1 VKPSGVVDVK
11 GPHADFHSRFR
22 LENPNDLIAIKFS
35 PNFSILAFQCS
46 ANSVEFVNFSDGSPV
61 GRPYLARCKGRNA
74 RILGFIWTGCTHVA
88 LITDAGLELQHVQAD
103 QQQIRPLKSFMIGVC
118 WFLHQP
124 SNSLLLLASGP
135 QSNLFQ
141 PFCFRESSLFKLS
154 RFEVELVARGSPSHS
169 NQTPLSTTNQLC
181 ERDCALVSLYGR
193 SCLLVI
199 RHSPTNQRDWSGAY
213 ISVYSLQ
220 KDNHFRLTHL
230 LQLSLSGRFAANTL
244 DDLVVVHHQTSH
256 TSLLFDIRQTP
267 SRVDGSVAHHRPIVP
282 PYSIKPHSQAIPL
295 YAASWVIYQP
305 NVIIDAR
312 LGQLWTLQLNLLPL
326 CRMIANET
334 QLFDFLVSR
343 RNSKQ
348 VLINLCKQ
356 NVWNAASDSPT
367 NRLATMAFLFDRLN
381 QLLKQQSD
389 SKHSDCD
396 QSSSDM
402 DQKRPMI
409 DQQDLYEGVFVRF
422 GTPHQK
428 LGEQFVLSVLLEYVH
443 SLLKHQI
450 PVQYFLYELI
460 INVLVRNRM
469 FFQLHQYLQ
478 YRVFSDSKPLACLLL
493 SLYQKYPPAVQLA
506 LDMFKR
512 LNVNEE
518 YILDTFLTKMDLL
531 RALRYMESNQNLD
544 SVSARKYLEYAFNS
558 NNEQLFFS
566 VFRCFEQRNL
576 RLRGSK
582 EFATGNLRNPSCAA
596 LTSMLILSSSSSS
609 SFGIA
614 DEQCELFVQHF
625 NQVFGISETH

>member
-1 VKPSGVVDVK
+1 MKQSGVVDVK
-11 GPHADFHSRFR
+11 GPHSDFHTRFR

-35 PNFSILAFQCS
+35 PNFAVLAFQCS
-46 ANSVEFVNFSDGSPV
+46 ANSVEFVNFSDGAPI
-61 GRPYLARCKGRNA
+61 GKPYIARCKGRNA
-74 RILGFIWTGCTHVA
+74 RILGFIWTGSAHVA
-88 LITDAGLELQHVQAD
+88 LITDAGLELQHVQSD
-103 QQQIRPLKSFMIGVC
+103 RQQVRLLKSFMIGVC

-124 SNSLLLLASGP
+124 SNSLLLLATGS
-135 QSNLFQ
+135 QCNLFQ

-154 RFEVELVARGSPSHS
+154 RFEVELVARVSAGSS
-169 NQTPLSTTNQLC
+169 TAAISTTSASVATNLLC

-213 ISVYSLQ
+213 ITIYSLQ
-220 KDNHFRLTHL
+220 KDNHFRLTHF
-230 LQLSLSGRFAANTL
+230 LQLSLSGRFAVNTL

-256 TSLLFDIRQTP
+256 TSLLFDIRQPAT
-267 SRVDGSVAHHRPIVP
+267 RVEAQVAHHRPIVP
-282 PYSIKPHSQAIPL
+282 PYSIKPHAHAIPL

-326 CRMIANET
+326 CRMITNET

-343 RNSKQ
+343 RNSKH

-356 NVWNAASDSPT
+356 NVWNAASDSIT
-367 NRLATMAFLFDRLN
+367 NRLAIISFLFDRLN
-381 QLLKQQSD
+381 QLLKQQLD
-389 SKHSDCD
+389 SKPA
-396 QSSSDM
+396 SSAIKSYGESLTWAAADD
-402 DQKRPMI
+402 DQKRPII
-409 DQQDLYEGVFVRF
+409 DQQDLYEAIFARF
-422 GTPHQK
+422 GSPSNK
-428 LGEQFVLSVLLEYVH
+428 LSERFVISVLLEYVH

-450 PVQYFLYELI
+450 PVQYFLYELV
-460 INVLVRNRM
+460 INVLVRNGM

-478 YRVFSDSKPLACLLL
+478 YRVFTDSKPLACLLL
-493 SLYQKYPPAVQLA
+493 SLHQKYPPSVQLA

-512 LNVNEE
+512 LMVNDE
-518 YILDTFLTKMDLL
+518 YILDTFLTKMHLL

-558 NNEQLFFS
+558 NNEQLFFA

-582 EFATGNLRNPSCAA
+582 EFATGIVIIYYNYSYFLK
-596 LTSMLILSSSSSS
+596 I
-609 SFGIA
+609 
-614 DEQCELFVQHF
+614 
-625 NQVFGISETH
+625 